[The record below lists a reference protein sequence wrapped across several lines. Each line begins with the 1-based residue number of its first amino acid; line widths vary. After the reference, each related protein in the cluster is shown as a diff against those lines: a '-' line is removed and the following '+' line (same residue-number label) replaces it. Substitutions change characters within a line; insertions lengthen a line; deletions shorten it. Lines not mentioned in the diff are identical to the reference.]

1 MEFLILGPLEVL
13 VDGHPVPVPAAKQ
26 RAVLAVL
33 LLAGG
38 STVPS
43 WRLAEQLW
51 QEPPVSARKV
61 VQTYVSK
68 LRQLLP
74 SGMLVTHQTGYA
86 LHAPPDDVDVRRF
99 EHLLAEAGRAEPRR
113 EAGLLAEAL
122 ALWRGPAL
130 LDFVD
135 EPFARAHIARLEA
148 MRLSAYE
155 RRLELDLADGRHES
169 VLAEARSLVQANPF
183 NERLRGQLMLAL
195 YRCDNQ
201 SEALE
206 VYRAGRRTLV
216 EQLGVEP
223 APALR
228 RLEEAILRQ
237 DPGLDLVGAARG
249 GVPRPAARA
258 GSRPARRDGVPPPQ
272 AGRPRSAGSL
282 VGRTKDLE
290 QLRTLLHERQ
300 VRWVTLTGPAGVG
313 KTRLAVEAAALLGQ
327 QYDDGWAFVD
337 LARVTGAAL
346 VASEI
351 CSTIGVS
358 VDSART
364 ADDVLAQV
372 LPTRKQLLVLDG
384 FEHVAP
390 AAKPAGAL
398 VAEAPGVTVIAT
410 SRVRLDAREEREY
423 AVDTLD
429 VPRADAPLP
438 VVAAADA
445 VVLFVERARE
455 VRPDLALTASTAAQV
470 AELCRH
476 LDGLPLAIELAAA
489 RADVLSVRGLLARL
503 DRRWELLATGSGRLP
518 ARQHSLH
525 AAVDWSY
532 RLLEPET
539 RAGFCDLAVFTGGFT
554 VDTAE
559 SVVRR
564 GRLLD
569 LVTSLRNASLLRAA
583 GAPGDEPRFAMLE
596 TIREFGLSRLSESGR
611 RDLVCS
617 AHADAFAR
625 LAAEAEEQLR
635 GPDQMRWLDLVQA
648 ELANIRQAVQ
658 WWVGRD
664 DHEEALITLARLWR
678 FWQVRGLAHEARAR
692 MEALL
697 ATPDLTDQARA
708 DGHLGVARCAFH
720 QGDLA
725 AVRIHVGRSLPQHR
739 RSGDDFSTGF
749 AMMLLGVTTG
759 LTGAAERGTAL
770 LRQAV
775 DLATASQES
784 WLRACCLG
792 YLGMVVSAQ
801 GRHAPARS
809 ALEEGLRA
817 ARELGDARLVGWFL
831 VGLGRTA
838 LAAGDPRRARRRFA
852 EALDWQHRLGD
863 EWSEAW
869 ALHGAASAALAEQDD
884 SAAGDLAVRSLRAA
898 RRSHNRPAAAAAL
911 RTLATLAARRSSPSV
926 AAQLLGAASVVVG
939 EERGLWAPDSD
950 GIAGVDAA
958 GLRESLGPAGFDDHW
973 ARGRAMTTQEWT
985 ALATG
990 SISTANVG
998 AAPTAATAPVMG

>member
-13 VDGHPVPVPAAKQ
+13 DGGQPVPVPAAKQ

-33 LLAGG
+33 LLAAG

-43 WRLAEQLW
+43 WRLVEQLW

-74 SGMLVTHQTGYA
+74 PRMLVTRQTGYA
-86 LHAPPDDVDVRRF
+86 LQVPRDGVDARRF
-99 EHLLAEAGRAEPRR
+99 EHLLAEAVGAQPRR
-113 EAGLLAEAL
+113 EAGLLAAAL
-122 ALWRGPAL
+122 AQWRGPAL

-135 EPFARAHIARLEA
+135 EPFAQAHIARLEA

-169 VLAEARSLVQANPF
+169 VLAEVLSLVAANPF
-183 NERLRGQLMLAL
+183 NERLRAQLMLAL
-195 YRCDNQ
+195 YRCDRQ

-206 VYRAGRRTLV
+206 VYRTGRRTLV

-237 DPGLDLVGAARG
+237 DPALDLVGAAPLA
-249 GVPRPAARA
+249 VARPPGRTSGPPA
-258 GSRPARRDGVPPPQ
+258 GSDGLPAPQ

-282 VGRTKDLE
+282 VGRAKDLE
-290 QLRTLLHERQ
+290 QLGGLLRERQ

-313 KTRLAVEAAALLGQ
+313 KTRLAVEAAALLGR

-337 LARVTGAAL
+337 LARVGSPAL

-351 CSTIGVS
+351 CSTLGVS
-358 VDSART
+358 VDAART
-364 ADDVLAQV
+364 ADDVLAEV
-372 LPTRKQLLVLDG
+372 LSAREQLLVLDG
-384 FEHVAP
+384 FEHVAA
-390 AAKPAGAL
+390 AAKRLGAL
-398 VAEAPGVTVIAT
+398 VAEAPGVTVVAT
-410 SRVRLDAREEREY
+410 SRVRLDAREEREH
-423 AVDTLD
+423 AVATLGL
-429 VPRADAPLP
+429 PQADAPLP
-438 VVAAADA
+438 AVAAADA
-445 VVLFVERARE
+445 VALFVERARE

-503 DRRWELLATGSGRLP
+503 DRRWELLATDGDRLP
-518 ARQHSLH
+518 ARRHSLH

-532 RLLEPET
+532 QLLEPDT

-564 GRLLD
+564 ARLLD
-569 LVTSLRNASLLRAA
+569 LVTTLRNANLLRAE

-596 TIREFGLSRLSESGR
+596 TIREFGLSQLSESGR

-617 AHADAFAR
+617 AHAAAFAR
-625 LAAEAEEQLR
+625 LAVEAEEQLR

-648 ELANIRQAVQ
+648 ELANVRQAVE
-658 WWVGRD
+658 WWVSRGD
-664 DHEEALITLARLWR
+664 QEQALTTVARLWR

-692 MEALL
+692 LEALL
-697 ATPDLTDQARA
+697 ATADLTDQARA

-725 AVRIHVGRSLPQHR
+725 AVQAHVGRSLPQHQ
-739 RSGDDFSTGF
+739 RSGDDFSAGF
-749 AMMLLGVTTG
+749 AMMLLGVTRG
-759 LTGAAERGTAL
+759 RTGAAERGAAL
-770 LRQAV
+770 LRQAL

-784 WLRACCLG
+784 WLSASCLG

-801 GRHAPARS
+801 GRHGPARS

-817 ARELGDARLVGWFL
+817 ARELGDVRLVGWFL

-838 LAAGDPRRARRRFA
+838 LAAGDPGRARRRFA

-869 ALHGAASAALAEQDD
+869 ALHGAACAALAEQDD
-884 SAAGDLAVRSLRAA
+884 SAAGGLAVRSLRPA
-898 RRSHNRPAAAAAL
+898 RRSHNRPATAAAL
-911 RTLATLAARRSSPSV
+911 GALATVAARRSSPSL
-926 AAQLLGAASVVVG
+926 AARLLGAASVVAG
-939 EERGLWAPDSD
+939 EGPGFWAPDID

-958 GLRESLGPAGFDDHW
+958 GLAESLGPAGFDEHW

-985 ALATG
+985 ALATR
-990 SISTANVG
+990 SFSTVDVG
-998 AAPTAATAPVMG
+998 GAPTAASAPETR